1 MLSQR
6 STRFMANSFDT
17 RYKWQLNYG
26 NKQFFMDETHHC
38 LVLTD
43 NFSIKFNWVHIN
55 WEFAVFCQMNTKQS
69 EWIYYFLLLISFC
82 WSHHQPKNMTI
93 TFSLSLTHAART
105 INSSGHSHSMN
116 TCFEVIRCIYSGAF
130 SRQGYFICLG
140 YRTFSSFGVLF
151 SVSNWFGFIFVDSY
165 LVCWFRAKAS

>member
-130 SRQGYFICLG
+130 FPTRLFYLSWIQNIFIIWCVVFCFKLIRFYFRWFLSCLLI
-140 YRTFSSFGVLF
+140 SSE
-151 SVSNWFGFIFVDSY
+151 S
-165 LVCWFRAKAS
+165 